1 MAGIGPAPFAA
12 MVLSDLGAEGL
23 RVENVRAY
31 PGSGDQTLFP
41 LHRGR
46 DSVVVDL
53 KSADGPETVLRLL
66 QQADI
71 LLEGFRPGVMERL
84 GVGPDVALE
93 RNPRLV
99 YGRMTGWGQDGPLA
113 GAAGHDIDYIA
124 IAGALRHFAR
134 AGEKPVPPINMV
146 GDFGGGGML
155 LVVGVLAGLTSAR
168 ATGHGQVVDVAM
180 ADGAA
185 LLMTMIHSFVAQGAW
200 GPEPG
205 TNTLDTGA
213 HFYDVYE
220 TSDGGYMAVG
230 AVEAQFYS
238 LVLAGL
244 GLADEELPDQL
255 DASSWPGM
263 RERFAAVF
271 RTRTRDE
278 WTAVF
283 DGTDACVAPVLHMAE
298 APGHPQMAARGTF
311 LHQDGVLQPAPAP
324 RFLGTPVGE
333 PRRASAHGADTREA
347 LQRWGFSDNE
357 IVRLAA
363 AGTLGQAVG
372 AQDVTA

>member
-1 MAGIGPAPFAA
+1 
-12 MVLSDLGAEGL
+12 
-23 RVENVRAY
+23 
-31 PGSGDQTLFP
+31 
-41 LHRGR
+41 
-46 DSVVVDL
+46 VVVDL

-134 AGEKPVPPINMV
+134 AGEKPVPPVNLV

-347 LQRWGFSDNE
+347 LQRWGFSDDE